1 MYRRKGLCCKL
12 LEYLKN
18 NIDKKYKQVLAVD
31 SINKK
36 AIYCYEK
43 NNLKKI
49 IERNVTNKI
58 LKTNKYSEVFKEY

>member
-43 NNLKKI
+43 NNYK
-49 IERNVTNKI
+49 
-58 LKTNKYSEVFKEY
+58 